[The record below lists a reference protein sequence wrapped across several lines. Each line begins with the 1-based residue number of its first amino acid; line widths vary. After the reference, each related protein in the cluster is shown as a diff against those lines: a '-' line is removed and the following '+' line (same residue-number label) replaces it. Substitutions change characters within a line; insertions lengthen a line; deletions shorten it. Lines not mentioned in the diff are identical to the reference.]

1 VRKLIFAF
9 AVVAAFEAGR
19 LAPAAPSGAGV
30 GAPASYAQGAE
41 PCAEIV
47 ARDPGSEAAQQCQI
61 LVRLQ
66 QNPGGFVDR
75 VSTRVAQEG
84 LSRIQARVLERAQ
97 ELNAR
102 YTAVLNLIEQRLR
115 ETNDEVEGLL
125 DESDNVLDESED
137 VLDDSEDVLD
147 DTEEALN
154 KGEDAEEELRDRIKE
169 AQERLGLPSGFD
181 DDNDNDGDDADDD
194 DNA

>member
-19 LAPAAPSGAGV
+19 LAPAAPFGAGV

-47 ARDPGSEAAQQCQI
+47 ARDASSEAAQQCQI

-75 VSTRVAQEG
+75 VANRVAQEG

-125 DESDNVLDESED
+125 DESDNVLDESDD
-137 VLDDSEDVLD
+137 VLDDAEDALD
-147 DTEEALN
+147 DTDEALD
-154 KGEDAEEELRDRIKE
+154 KGEDAEEELRDRIEE

-181 DDNDNDGDDADDD
+181 DDNDDGDDN